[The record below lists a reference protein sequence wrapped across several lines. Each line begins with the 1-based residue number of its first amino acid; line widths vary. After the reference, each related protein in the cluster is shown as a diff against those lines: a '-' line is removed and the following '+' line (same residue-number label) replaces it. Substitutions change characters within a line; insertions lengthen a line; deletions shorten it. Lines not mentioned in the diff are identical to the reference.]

1 VRGVP
6 AEAVRSVRV
15 SGTRSVSVEC
25 ELDGLTLTGRLALPD
40 GEGRCPGVLL
50 GHEGIGLNDFQR
62 DRADRL
68 AEHGYAA
75 FAMDYHGRWFSDP
88 AQTMAFLGPLL
99 ADRQRMRAIGRDA
112 LAVLLDQPRVDPERV
127 AAVGYGTGGTIV
139 LELGLQGADLRAIA
153 AVNPVLANP
162 EPASAR
168 NIGCPVLICV
178 GSEDPLVGPA
188 DRAAFAAA
196 MQTARADW
204 QLVIYGGAEHAFH
217 HPPMNPDGSLAEGD
231 AHRIPKLPGV
241 GYHAAHAARAWR
253 AVLNLLDE
261 TLR

>member
-1 VRGVP
+1 
-6 AEAVRSVRV
+6 V
-15 SGTRSVSVEC
+15 SGTRSISVEY
-25 ELDGLTLTGRLALPD
+25 ELDGLTLTGRLALPA

-62 DRADRL
+62 ERADRL
-68 AEHGYAA
+68 AKHGYAA

-88 AQTMAFLGPLL
+88 AETMAFLEPLL
-99 ADRQRMRAIGRDA
+99 ADQQRLRAIGRDA

-139 LELGLQGADLRAIA
+139 LELGRQGADLRAIA

-168 NIGCPVLICV
+168 NLRCPVLICV
-178 GSEDPLVGPA
+178 GSEDRLVTVA
-188 DRAAFAAA
+188 QRAAFAAE
-196 MQTARADW
+196 MQTAGADW
-204 QLVIYGGAEHAFH
+204 RLVIYGGAEHAFH
-217 HPPMNPDGSLAEGD
+217 HPPVNPDGSLAEGD
-231 AHRIPKLPGV
+231 THQIPKLPGV
-241 GYHAAHAARAWR
+241 GYHPAHAARAWR
-253 AVLNLLDE
+253 AVLDLLDE